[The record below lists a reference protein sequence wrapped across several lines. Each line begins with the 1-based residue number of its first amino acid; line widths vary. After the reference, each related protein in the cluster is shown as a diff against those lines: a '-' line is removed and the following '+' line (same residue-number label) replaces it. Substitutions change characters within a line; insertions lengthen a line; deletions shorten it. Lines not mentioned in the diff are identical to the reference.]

1 MKRIYLTPQ
10 TTIVKIGLE
19 QRLLADSLKIHNKEI
34 DADAMTKDQGSW
46 GNVWGSDDD
55 DEE

>member
-1 MKRIYLTPQ
+1 MKKIYSTPQ

-34 DADAMTKDQGSW
+34 NADAMSKEQGSW
-46 GNVWGSDDD
+46 GDIWGSD
-55 DEE
+55 EE